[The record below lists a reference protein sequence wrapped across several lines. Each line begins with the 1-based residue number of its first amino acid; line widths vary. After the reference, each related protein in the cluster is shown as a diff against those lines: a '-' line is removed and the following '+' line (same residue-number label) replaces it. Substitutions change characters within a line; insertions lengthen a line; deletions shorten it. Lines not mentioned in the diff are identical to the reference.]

1 LLNNEAD
8 VALNYSYYYYL
19 EALLRQENQ
28 TKQSANNQTMESK
41 PKQNRRDFIAKSTL
55 TVSGISMG
63 LNAYSSAETNKTAG
77 ISDKIRMGFIGIGNR
92 GSQLLELF
100 MQNKDVEIAAL
111 CDVYEPYL
119 LRDRKKVDPR
129 YLADR
134 AGQVPKMG
142 EKFPAKPA
150 LYSDYRKLLED
161 KSIDAV
167 CIATPDHWHAIQM
180 IDAVRA
186 GKDVYVEK
194 PLTQTIK
201 EGRAMVNVCK
211 AGNRVVAVGLNRR
224 GNEVYQK
231 LAKEI
236 PAGKIGQ
243 VTVAR
248 AARVSNM
255 FPGGIGKLKAEQPP
269 KDLNWDMW
277 LGPRAYRPY
286 QYNIAP
292 YMFRWWGDYSSQM
305 GNWGVH
311 YMDAMRWMMGEVAP
325 VAITAT
331 GGKYVLDHDGDIPD
345 TMQVTYEFA
354 SKKMISFSIYEASSG
369 DILPYG
375 EIELRGTKG
384 NLYASQDGYK
394 IIPAQKGQFQNW
406 KKMTEPEEFNLPGQY
421 LSDGSSSYAT
431 GNLIRNFL
439 DCIKSRKTP
448 LCSLEDGH
456 RSTSFAH
463 LANIALATRERL
475 QWDPEKELFTNSA
488 EANKLLHYE
497 YRKPWKL

>member
-1 LLNNEAD
+1 MEIKKT
-8 VALNYSYYYYL
+8 
-19 EALLRQENQ
+19 Q
-28 TKQSANNQTMESK
+28 T
-41 PKQNRRDFIAKSTL
+41 RRDFIAKSTL
-55 TVSGISMG
+55 TASLLAVG
-63 LNAYSSAETNKTAG
+63 LSDSAAAG
-77 ISDKIRMGFIGIGNR
+77 QNRVPGANDRIRMGFIGIGNR

-111 CDVYEPYL
+111 CDIYEPYL
-119 LRDRKKVDPR
+119 QRDRSKVDPR
-129 YLADR
+129 YLANR
-134 AGQVPKMG
+134 ASSIPQMG
-142 EKFPAKPA
+142 EKFASAPR
-150 LYSDYRKLLED
+150 LYNDYRKLLED
-161 KSIDAV
+161 KTIDAV

-180 IDAVRA
+180 IEAVRA

-201 EGRAMVNVCK
+201 EGRTMVNVWK
-211 AGNRVVAVGLNRR
+211 ASDRVVAVGLNRR

-231 LAKEI
+231 LAKDI

-243 VTVAR
+243 VTVGR
-248 AARVSNM
+248 AARVSNL
-255 FPGGIGKLKAEQPP
+255 FPNGIGKLKAENPP
-269 KDLNWDMW
+269 KDFNWDMW
-277 LGPRAYRPY
+277 LGPRSSRPY

-292 YMFRWWGDYSSQM
+292 YMFRWWGDFSSQM

-325 VAITAT
+325 VAITAH

-354 SKKMISFSIYEASSG
+354 SKKIISFNIFEASG
-369 DILPYG
+369 GEMFPYG

-394 IIPAQKGQFQNW
+394 IVPSKKGQFQNW
-406 KKMTEPEEFNLPGQY
+406 KDKELVKAEEFNIPSQDLK
-421 LSDGSSSYAT
+421 DGSNSFAT
-431 GNLIRNFL
+431 ANVIRNFL
-439 DCIKSRKTP
+439 DCIKTRQSPFCT
-448 LCSLEDGH
+448 LEEGH

-463 LANIALATRERL
+463 LANIALATGKRL
-475 QWDPEKELFTNSA
+475 QWDPDKELFTNSE
-488 EANKLLHYE
+488 EANKMLHYE